1 MKDLN
6 SITHFKTYTT
16 VYELIMTVGMLI
28 ILIMILFIRESQ
40 VEIQASQIQM
50 QKDYITKEYLYNF
63 YITVDQIKAIENERP
78 KYLERVAR
86 GESRDS
92 VSADFI
98 DYVDLITR
106 LRTRGL

>member
-1 MKDLN
+1 MKL
-6 SITHFKTYTT
+6 SHYIHFKPPTIYD
-16 VYELIMTVGMLI
+16 VIVTVG
-28 ILIMILFIRESQ
+28 ILASIPLLWNVKTSQ
-40 VEIQASQIQM
+40 AAMRKE
-50 QKDYITKEYLYNF
+50 YITKEYLYSF

-78 KYLERVAR
+78 KYLERIAS

-98 DYVDLITR
+98 DYVDLIVR